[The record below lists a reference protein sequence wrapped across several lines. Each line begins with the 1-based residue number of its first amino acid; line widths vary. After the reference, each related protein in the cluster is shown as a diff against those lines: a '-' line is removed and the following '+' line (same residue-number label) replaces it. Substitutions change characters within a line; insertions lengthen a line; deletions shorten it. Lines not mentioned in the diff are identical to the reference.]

1 MTGPDVSLHDA
12 ESRGGRFAQHGFQ
25 YQDAY
30 VIGNIPRWLAADGF
44 AQVKQEAMGDVET
57 SFFIPGRGMTHE
69 LAQVKNNSV
78 SYSELRKVIKHFDRL
93 DRSGEFT
100 AFKIVAPGFAKKAQP
115 IINELATMKS
125 RYRDYEGTGIGRQ
138 SMSDFKELVTKLTDG
153 DENISAEFLINKVD
167 ICVAETDGDGAYR
180 NNILRYFPDFNNC
193 KVSVVSD
200 GLSRLR
206 HLVHTVKDGPI
217 SRETIEYCLY
227 GVDGAPDL
235 PPINVAF
242 EQSGAAGQ
250 RPIVFD
256 MERFFDF
263 DVQRYP
269 TAQDWKDVL
278 LPELKEALKQVKKYR
293 QIRTVRTRK
302 HAISS
307 ALAFGWVFS
316 AVAEFEIEIEHNGKV
331 WTTDAHSNKD
341 VPDYDSCI
349 VASKN
354 PEMQNLV
361 VSIGILKDISTDVD
375 SFLAGT
381 CLEQVSRLNFVGRM
395 PIACSEQANAI
406 VNKFKREIAKAV
418 QSLPAGSTI
427 HLFYAGPIHFAAFL
441 AHRLNALAPLLQ
453 CYEWNK
459 KDRSYVLAC
468 LLAAG

>member
-57 SFFIPGRGMTHE
+57 SFFIPGRGITHE

-78 SYSELRKVIKHFDRL
+78 SYSELSKVIKHFDRL

-153 DENISAEFLINKVD
+153 DENISAEFLIDKVD
-167 ICVAETDGDGAYR
+167 ICVVGTNGDGAYW
-180 NNILRYFPDFNNC
+180 NNIVRYFPEFEYL
-193 KVSVVSD
+193 SVVSS

-206 HLVHTVKDGPI
+206 HLIHTVKDGPI
-217 SRETIEYCLY
+217 SRETIEGCLY

-250 RPIVFD
+250 RPIIFD
-256 MERFFDF
+256 MERYFDF
-263 DVQRYP
+263 DAQRYP
-269 TAQDWKDVL
+269 TAQDWKEVL
-278 LPELKEALKQVKKYR
+278 LPELKWAQKQVKKYR
-293 QIRTVRTRK
+293 QIQTVRMQK

-307 ALAFGWVFS
+307 AFAFGWVFS
-316 AVAEFEIEIEHNGKV
+316 AKEKCEIEIEHNGKV

-349 VASKN
+349 RASVN
-354 PEMQNLV
+354 PEMPHLV

-375 SFLAGT
+375 LFLAGT
-381 CLEQVSRLNFVGRM
+381 CLEQASRLNIVGRM

-406 VNKFKREIAKAV
+406 VNKFKLAITEAV

-441 AHRLNALAPLLQ
+441 AHRLNALPPVQ

-459 KDRSYVLAC
+459 KDRSYLLAC